1 MFGKGQHFGP
11 CLFFSVAMTTQTA
24 FCVNELKG
32 LEVNK
37 EIKTFLAAYPNWA
50 EVVEGAAHFEFEIWG
65 SEGRCLTPGCEE
77 SLHEVCEKRGV
88 SGLRQAMTIIASPR
102 CKETTVLFG
111 FY

>member
-11 CLFFSVAMTTQTA
+11 CLFFSVAITQTA

-50 EVVEGAAHFEFEIWG
+50 EVVEGAAHVFEIWDG
-65 SEGRCLTPGCEE
+65 SEG
-77 SLHEVCEKRGV
+77 
-88 SGLRQAMTIIASPR
+88 
-102 CKETTVLFG
+102 
-111 FY
+111 